1 MAGIPGVTPVPVK
14 SIVLEK
20 SGLLTYIL
28 SQWLTG
34 LRAAVNRTPGN
45 STPVL
50 FADLPIGVP
59 GMLQVVTDSTVN
71 TWGTAVVI
79 GGGAFTVT
87 VHWNGTQWT
96 VAAV

>member
-1 MAGIPGVTPVPVK
+1 MAVTPVPVK
-14 SIVLEK
+14 STVLEK
-20 SGLLTYIL
+20 SGLFTYVL

-34 LRAAVNRTPGN
+34 LRAAVNQTPGN

-50 FADLPIGVP
+50 FADLPVGVT

-71 TWGTAVVI
+71 TWGAAVA

-87 VHWNGTQWT
+87 AHYNGTNWT